1 MKRLIHSSLVAV
13 GTLLS
18 PFALGAVSK
27 ANFNDIATGSLS
39 SKTGGSGFASSWA
52 GSATFNVI
60 AGDLNSSLY
69 WLNQGGTPQSVRAGN
84 NSTPAPLL
92 RQEFRV
98 FSAPYSGELWFSIL
112 QKNTIATDRSGLSF
126 NAPTASPFND
136 PGSAF
141 LYFTDT
147 SIVYRFG
154 DASDQTVSSPVTSG
168 NTGLVVGRMIINGS
182 GAADTVN
189 IWVNPSL
196 PQNATPA
203 DLLAITPNIS
213 NSTLHF
219 ADTLTH
225 VGLIAW
231 KDAVGGSG
239 GIVDNF
245 AISDGGG
252 LTGQG
257 FADVVPEPSGM
268 AVVLLGTVGLL
279 RRRRGR
285 IH

>member
-1 MKRLIHSSLVAV
+1 MKRLVCASMIVASGV
-13 GTLLS
+13 FS

-27 ANFNDIATGSLS
+27 ANFNDIAAGGLS
-39 SKTGGSGFASSWA
+39 SKTGGSGFTSSWS

-98 FSAPYSGELWFSIL
+98 FSAPYSGEVWFSIL
-112 QKNTIATDRSGLSF
+112 QKNAIATDRSGLSF
-126 NAPTASPFND
+126 NAPTGTPFNN

-154 DASDQTVSSPVTSG
+154 DASDQTIASPVTAG
-168 NTGLVVGRMIINGS
+168 DTGLVVGRMIINGS

-203 DLLAITPNIS
+203 DLLAITPNI
-213 NSTLHF
+213 NSSALHF
-219 ADTLTH
+219 ADSLTH

-231 KDAVGGSG
+231 KDAAGGSG

-252 LTGQG
+252 VADLG
-257 FADVVPEPSGM
+257 FADVVPEPSMLSAMGLGGLGM
-268 AVVLLGTVGLL
+268 LA
-279 RRRRGR
+279 RRRRG
-285 IH
+285 